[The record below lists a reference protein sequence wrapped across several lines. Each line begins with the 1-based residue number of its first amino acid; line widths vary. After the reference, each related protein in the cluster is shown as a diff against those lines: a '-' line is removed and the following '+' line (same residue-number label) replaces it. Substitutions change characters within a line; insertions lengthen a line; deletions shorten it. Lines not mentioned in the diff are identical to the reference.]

1 MFEKIKSFHFIGIGG
16 VGMSGIAEI
25 LIRQGYLVSGSDLS
39 EGPLVKH
46 LEELG
51 ARIELGHRGANLG
64 HSQAVVY
71 SSAIS
76 PSNPELEEARRR
88 GLPIV
93 HRAEMLAELMRFK
106 KGITVTGTHGKTTTT
121 TMVGSIFTDAGF
133 DPTIV
138 VGARAPFIGGNARL
152 GAGDYFI
159 VEADESDRSFLK
171 FSPTHSVIT
180 NIDRDHMDEY
190 EDVDDLEEAFL
201 QHIQKVPFYGTV
213 VVCSDDRNLLRLMRN
228 VHRPVIT
235 YGLHASAEVCA
246 DRVSHEGSR
255 TCFRVLRSGK
265 PVGQA
270 HLNLV
275 GRHNLVNS
283 LGATALG
290 LALDIPFQTIVRS
303 LERIKGPERRLER
316 KGEIRGIWVFDDY
329 GHHPTEIK
337 VTLEAC
343 VEFDRRILLVY
354 QPHRFSRTLHL
365 MDELARSFEKADQ
378 LYLMDIYAAG
388 ENPIEGVTSRR
399 LAEIISETRQ
409 VQHVSTSQEM
419 LRILK
424 EESEAGDLVLTMGA
438 GDVWK
443 IGEAFL
449 EESEVV

>member
-1 MFEKIKSFHFIGIGG
+1 
-16 VGMSGIAEI
+16 
-25 LIRQGYLVSGSDLS
+25 
-39 EGPLVKH
+39 
-46 LEELG
+46 
-51 ARIELGHRGANLG
+51 
-64 HSQAVVY
+64 
-71 SSAIS
+71 
-76 PSNPELEEARRR
+76 
-88 GLPIV
+88 
-93 HRAEMLAELMRFK
+93 
-106 KGITVTGTHGKTTTT
+106 
-121 TMVGSIFTDAGF
+121 
-133 DPTIV
+133 
-138 VGARAPFIGGNARL
+138 
-152 GAGDYFI
+152 
-159 VEADESDRSFLK
+159 
-171 FSPTHSVIT
+171 
-180 NIDRDHMDEY
+180 
-190 EDVDDLEEAFL
+190 
-201 QHIQKVPFYGTV
+201 
-213 VVCSDDRNLLRLMRN
+213 MRN

-235 YGLHASAEVCA
+235 YGLHAGAEVCA
-246 DRVSHEGSR
+246 DRVSHEGSK

-270 HLNLV
+270 RLNLV

-290 LALDIPFQTIVRS
+290 LALDIPFQTIARS

-316 KGEIRGIWVFDDY
+316 KGEIRGIWVIDDY

-337 VTLEAC
+337 ATLEAC

-365 MDELARSFEKADQ
+365 MEELARSFEKVDQ

-388 ENPIEGVTSRR
+388 EDPIEGVTSKR

-419 LRILK
+419 LNILK
-424 EESEAGDLVLTMGA
+424 EESRAGDLILTMGA